1 MDLTI
6 KELPPEIFQSLA
18 FIAKEKNKSV
28 EEYVKEM
35 IEVKVLS
42 RQTFDE
48 ILAPV
53 RQDFRESGMT
63 EADLDALFEKAREN
77 VYREK
82 LKNGR

>member
-18 FIAKEKNKSV
+18 FLAKEKNKSV

-48 ILAPV
+48 ILAPI
-53 RQDFRESGMT
+53 RQDFKESSMT
-63 EADLDALFEKAREN
+63 EADLDALFREAREN

-82 LKNGR
+82 VKNGR